1 MRVPHMLFSGR
12 EDYKVRGTQATQR
25 HKLVETQDV
34 VLIRREIVFTSNL
47 SYSEAKLLLE
57 TAQSFYLNNTRYK
70 LVERFN
76 KESSEFEFKRQRCF
90 TGTRYAVLQFSILR
104 IKITKRKQFRL
115 VKENRNKFSSFSLC
129 GVFTSNGLF
138 EIYSRHMAVDFL

>member
-1 MRVPHMLFSGR
+1 MFVQMRVPHMLFTGR

-47 SYSEAKLLLE
+47 SYSEAKLLLVKE
-57 TAQSFYLNNTRYK
+57 SSEVQSFYLNNTRYK

-76 KESSEFEFKRQRCF
+76 KESSEFEFKD
-90 TGTRYAVLQFSILR
+90 VLQALDMPSYSS
-104 IKITKRKQFRL
+104 QF
-115 VKENRNKFSSFSLC
+115 
-129 GVFTSNGLF
+129 
-138 EIYSRHMAVDFL
+138 YA